1 MRCWVFSV
9 SALFS
14 VIMVWRLLLVCL
26 QLASVLCE
34 PPITCVT
41 SPRQPRGPQSIIR
54 GLETS
59 GAGSVECS
67 CGQRRSYTGNLNF
80 VKAALSRT
88 RPRGGGNV
96 DVILRD
102 CDLLRLELNFHNV
115 AAQQPFNLR
124 IYESDRVEINVV
136 ELSLSLLSQTRQTI
150 VVKNVSSL
158 HVEGRVQCRV
168 CPENTGM
175 LNIQVIPAVFVSLS
189 FFGLSFVA
197 VYKLFDCPRAKN
209 TFLLFL
215 KY

>member
-1 MRCWVFSV
+1 MSGVS
-9 SALFS
+9 SALSS
-14 VIMVWRLLLVCL
+14 VMMTPSDCVLVLVCL

-34 PPITCVT
+34 PPIACVT
-41 SPRQPRGPQSIIR
+41 SPRQPSGPQSLMR
-54 GLETS
+54 GLP
-59 GAGSVECS
+59 GPGPGSVECR
-67 CGQRRSYTGNLNF
+67 CTGERRSYTGNLNF

-96 DVILRD
+96 DLVLRD

-175 LNIQVIPAVFVSLS
+175 LNIQVFIAILVYLQFFRLIFCCSLQI
-189 FFGLSFVA
+189 V
-197 VYKLFDCPRAKN
+197 
-209 TFLLFL
+209 
-215 KY
+215 

>member
-1 MRCWVFSV
+1 MICWVPGVSCALCSV
-9 SALFS
+9 MMTSS
-14 VIMVWRLLLVCL
+14 VLLLVSL

-34 PPITCVT
+34 PPIACVT
-41 SPRQPRGPQSIIR
+41 SARQPSGPPSLMR
-54 GLETS
+54 GLP
-59 GAGSVECS
+59 GPGPGSVECR
-67 CGQRRSYTGNLNF
+67 CTGERRSYTGNLNF

-88 RPRGGGNV
+88 LRPRGGGNV
-96 DVILRD
+96 DLVLRD

-136 ELSLSLLSQTRQTI
+136 ELSLSLLAQTRQTI

-175 LNIQVIPAVFVSLS
+175 LNIQVFIAIFVYLQFFRLIFCCSLQI
-189 FFGLSFVA
+189 V
-197 VYKLFDCPRAKN
+197 
-209 TFLLFL
+209 
-215 KY
+215 

>member
-1 MRCWVFSV
+1 MTSV
-9 SALFS
+9 
-14 VIMVWRLLLVCL
+14 RLLLVCL
-26 QLASVLCE
+26 QLAAVLCE
-34 PPITCVT
+34 PPIACVT
-41 SPRQPRGPQSIIR
+41 SPRQPRGPQGIIR
-54 GLETS
+54 GLAASE
-59 GAGSVECS
+59 ASVECR
-67 CGQRRSYTGNLNF
+67 CGGRRSYTGNRNF
-80 VKAALSRT
+80 VQAALSRV
-88 RPRGGGNV
+88 RPRAGGNV
-96 DVILRD
+96 EVVLRD

-136 ELSLSLLSQTRQTI
+136 ELSLSLLAQTRQTI

-168 CPENTGM
+168 CPENTGL
-175 LNIQVIPAVFVSLS
+175 LNIQVFSAVVVVYLSS

-209 TFLLFL
+209 TFFLLFL